1 VSESIPITEAWLADA
16 AVLVKSE
23 LAADEISLPVNYWRA
38 VAVPTSIAFKPLP
51 PLPPLGLVPESPP

>member
-1 VSESIPITEAWLADA
+1 MSESIPITEAWLAD
-16 AVLVKSE
+16 VKSE

-51 PLPPLGLVPESPP
+51 PLGLVPESPP